1 MSRHDVKEGTTPS
14 RHLSLSRLEVDGSD
28 LAIADRPGQLGS
40 AANYSIVALPCG
52 DSRLLDQ
59 SHVGKYEVRIRSVW
73 WL

>member
-40 AANYSIVALPCG
+40 AAN
-52 DSRLLDQ
+52 
-59 SHVGKYEVRIRSVW
+59 
-73 WL
+73 